1 MNIATK
7 NEEMLQKLFLNE
19 QFKKLQKLQ
28 DILLEI
34 KQPIKLLHW
43 VNQKKKKL
51 SRRNLQSARRN
62 LLATTSYDTDLLR
75 IATKKWIEVDDQSG
89 GNYNVDK
96 EIRIKAPM
104 LRPDICDYSDA
115 YIVVKGNITVTS
127 PNNT

>member
-1 MNIATK
+1 M
-7 NEEMLQKLFLNE
+7 E
-19 QFKKLQKLQ
+19 FKK
-28 DILLEI
+28 I
-34 KQPIKLLHW
+34 
-43 VNQKKKKL
+43 V
-51 SRRNLQSARRN
+51 N